1 MKKVLAALVVACA
14 AQAAYAMPVIYNDTA
29 SDIFTGAG
37 GGILDILSVEVS
49 DDTSSLSFKFTLA
62 GDVVAT
68 DWGKYM
74 VMIDTVPGG
83 DNGGNGWARP
93 ISWNQPGIGAGAD
106 YWIGS
111 WVDSGN
117 GAENYNYSGSWSL
130 QDATYTNGLIGIS
143 KAGSTVTITTAL
155 SRMGLGQ
162 NQQFCF
168 DAFTSG
174 GGGGDG
180 AIDSLGNPGVQV
192 GDWGQPSNAFPVCY
206 TTTPEPATIGLL
218 CLGGLA
224 LIRRRR

>member
-1 MKKVLAALVVACA
+1 MKKVLAALVVVCA
-14 AQAAYAMPVIYNDTA
+14 AQAANARPIINDTA
-29 SDIFTGAG
+29 GDVFTGAG
-37 GGILDILSVEVS
+37 GGILDILSLEVS

-74 VMIDTVPGG
+74 VMIDTVAGG

-93 ISWNQPGIGAGAD
+93 ISWGQPGIGAGAD

-117 GAENYNYSGSWSL
+117 GAENYNYSGSWAL
-130 QDATYTNGLIGIS
+130 QDATYSNGLISIA
-143 KAGSTVTITTAL
+143 KAGSTVTISTAL
-155 SRMGLGQ
+155 SRLGLGE
-162 NQQFCF
+162 NQSFCF

-174 GGGGDG
+174 GGGTDG
-180 AIDSLGNPGVQV
+180 AIDSLGDPGVHV
-192 GDWGQPSNAFPVCY
+192 GDWGQQSNAFPVCY
-206 TTTPEPATIGLL
+206 TTTPEPGSLGLL
-218 CLGGLA
+218 CIGGLA

>member
-14 AQAAYAMPVIYNDTA
+14 AQAAYARPIINDA
-29 SDIFTGAG
+29 AGDVFTGAG

-74 VMIDTVPGG
+74 VMIDTVSGG
-83 DNGGNGWARP
+83 DNVGNGWARP
-93 ISWNQPGIGAGAD
+93 ISWNQAGAGAGAD

-117 GAENYNYSGSWSL
+117 GAELYNYSGSWAL

-155 SRMGLGQ
+155 SRLGLGQ

-174 GGGGDG
+174 GGGTDG
-180 AIDSLGNPGVQV
+180 AIDSLGDPGVHV
-192 GDWGQPSNAFPVCY
+192 GDWGQQSSAFPVSY
-206 TTTPEPATIGLL
+206 TTTPEPGSLGLL
-218 CLGGLA
+218 CIGGLA